1 MEHTNYPIVQ
11 AGFLLLTL
19 ICLGIILWGVRYT
32 LLHMGLSR
40 SRANFK
46 TTVVAVFFAV
56 WLLLSA
62 SLSISGYLG
71 NFSVMPPRMLPIL
84 LIPLVA
90 ILILTFHPAFRK
102 FLAHVPP
109 SWLMHIQVFRVPVEL
124 LLWLLFLDNLLPV
137 QMTFE
142 GRNWDVLTGITAP
155 AAAYL
160 CFGRGRYR
168 KWLAVVWNIF
178 GLALLVN
185 IVAIAIL
192 SMPTPFRVFMN
203 EPANTIV
210 TVFPIVLLPT
220 ILVPIAYAMHF
231 FSLRQM
237 FIRSVAETSVAAA
250 TPFQKGQP
258 YAL

>member
-1 MEHTNYPIVQ
+1 MEHTYYLIVQ

-19 ICLGIILWGVRYT
+19 ICLGVILWGIRIT
-32 LLHMGLSR
+32 LLRMGLTL
-40 SRANFK
+40 SRANVK
-46 TTVVAVFFAV
+46 TGIWAIVFLA
-56 WLLLSA
+56 WLLLTS
-62 SLSISGYLG
+62 SLSISGFLG
-71 NFSVMPPRMLPIL
+71 DFSVMPPRMLPMLFIL
-84 LIPLVA
+84 LVG
-90 ILILTFHPAFRK
+90 ILIITFHPAFKR

-109 SWLMHIQVFRVPVEL
+109 AWLIHIQAFRVPVEI

-168 KWLAVVWNIF
+168 KWLAMAWNIF
-178 GLALLVN
+178 GLILLVN
-185 IVAIAIL
+185 IVVTAIL

-210 TVFPIVLLPT
+210 TVFPVVFLPT
-220 ILVPIAYAMHF
+220 VLVPIAYAMHF
-231 FSLRQM
+231 FSLRKV
-237 FIRSVAETSVAAA
+237 FIEQDTKIPSVAYHSENNQSYTM
-250 TPFQKGQP
+250 
-258 YAL
+258 